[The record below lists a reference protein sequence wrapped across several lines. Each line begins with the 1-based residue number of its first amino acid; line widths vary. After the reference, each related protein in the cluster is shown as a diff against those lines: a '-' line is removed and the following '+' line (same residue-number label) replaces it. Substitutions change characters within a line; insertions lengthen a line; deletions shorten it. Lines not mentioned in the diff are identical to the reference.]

1 MTRLSTLQSV
11 SIKFTVRQSKWISE
25 STGLLCF
32 LFVVLPQ
39 DLLSEARQRLGEIAK
54 DPARY
59 STLLEGLVLQ
69 VITLTALTG
78 RKS

>member
-1 MTRLSTLQSV
+1 MERLSTVQSV
-11 SIKFTVRQSKWISE
+11 SIKFTLMQSKWISE
-25 STGLLCF
+25 STGLFFF

-69 VITLTALTG
+69 VITPNALTE
-78 RKS
+78 RHS